1 MLFPCLFCL
10 SSLQSPSSGKGP
22 GLPLGKLPSLLESQE
37 VPVRL
42 TLQPP
47 WKSTSP
53 THTFHPS
60 SHEGFRRCVCPE
72 SVQWESTTGLLWQ
85 LLGMQ
90 WCVCM
95 LLPQSCPT
103 LCDPTDCSPPGSS
116 VPGVL
121 QARILEWVAVSFPG
135 DLPDPGVEPS
145 SPALQA
151 DSIPSEPP
159 GKPPVYLHARTG
171 SQRNC
176 VV

>member
-1 MLFPCLFCL
+1 MEAEARVRRLQGTGHQ
-10 SSLQSPSSGKGP
+10 SSPANPQALRQSQGTGSASQ
-22 GLPLGKLPSLLESQE
+22 LPQGTSLLRPGSWII
-37 VPVRL
+37 VSR
-42 TLQPP
+42 
-47 WKSTSP
+47 
-53 THTFHPS
+53 
-60 SHEGFRRCVCPE
+60 
-72 SVQWESTTGLLWQ
+72 TGVTVL
-85 LLGMQ
+85 
-90 WCVCM
+90 VA
-95 LLPQSCPT
+95 QSCPT

-151 DSIPSEPP
+151 DSMPSEPP

>member
-53 THTFHPS
+53 IHTFHPS
-60 SHEGFRRCVCPE
+60 SHKGFRRCVCPE

-116 VPGVL
+116 VHGIL
-121 QARILEWVAVSFPG
+121 QARILDWVVIPFSSRSRWLRVQTHISCIFCIGSWFFTTSTTWEAPG
-135 DLPDPGVEPS
+135 NGIL
-145 SPALQA
+145 AL
-151 DSIPSEPP
+151 SW
-159 GKPPVYLHARTG
+159 G
-171 SQRNC
+171 C
-176 VV
+176 